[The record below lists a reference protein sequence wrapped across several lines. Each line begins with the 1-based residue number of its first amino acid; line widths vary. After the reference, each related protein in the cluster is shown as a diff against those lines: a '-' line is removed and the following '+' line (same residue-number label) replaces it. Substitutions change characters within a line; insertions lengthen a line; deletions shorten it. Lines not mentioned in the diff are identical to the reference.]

1 MEPQIS
7 FGRNRYAPQRLPPD
21 SFGRYGK
28 ALYDFGLGSQ
38 TKREGV
44 PMYRF
49 ALPLAAAL
57 ALSAGC
63 AQATQQGVQAL
74 RNWKQADNCAKQA
87 QAAYPNFDGD
97 SNAKRDA
104 KLKACLELYQLA
116 PREPF
121 AQPGAR

>member
-1 MEPQIS
+1 
-7 FGRNRYAPQRLPPD
+7 
-21 SFGRYGK
+21 
-28 ALYDFGLGSQ
+28 
-38 TKREGV
+38 
-44 PMYRF
+44 MYRF

-63 AQATQQGVQAL
+63 AHATQQGVQAL

-87 QAAYPNFDGD
+87 QTAYPNFDGD

-104 KLKACLELYQLA
+104 KLKACLELYQLP

-121 AQPGAR
+121 AQPGAH